1 MPFVILKKVLSW
13 DGTGRVRGKFVY
25 RRVEH
30 AHPFL
35 LFAVGSYN
43 SSPVVEGWRCE
54 VCCVSSLS
62 RRNENV
68 AVRRAARNGA
78 VHRQVAASSESVSSP
93 SSSRTDWHCGFVGYV
108 LCSSAC
114 VRAWLLMLFV
124 RQDTRTHKH
133 TPKSTN

>member
-43 SSPVVEGWRCE
+43 SSLP
-54 VCCVSSLS
+54 LS
-62 RRNENV
+62 RGGGVRCVVCLLSLAETKMSRS
-68 AVRRAARNGA
+68 AVPPEMVQFIAKLLHPANPSPLQVRLELTGIA
-78 VHRQVAASSESVSSP
+78 VLL
-93 SSSRTDWHCGFVGYV
+93 GMFFVV
-108 LCSSAC
+108 VRAC
-114 VRAWLLMLFV
+114 VRGC
-124 RQDTRTHKH
+124 
-133 TPKSTN
+133 